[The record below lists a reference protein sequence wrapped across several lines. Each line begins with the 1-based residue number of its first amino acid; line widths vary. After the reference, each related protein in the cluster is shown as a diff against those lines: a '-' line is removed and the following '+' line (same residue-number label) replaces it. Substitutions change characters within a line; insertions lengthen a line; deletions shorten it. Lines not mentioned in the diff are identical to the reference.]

1 MILDLLSL
9 QSDKSKITTRWPDGS
24 RISRDPPVEISRDR
38 PVNRPGSA
46 GHEAPVMILDLL
58 SLQSDKSKI
67 TRDKHGIATN
77 RGVWLGGCARGT
89 NPEAR

>member
-1 MILDLLSL
+1 
-9 QSDKSKITTRWPDGS
+9 
-24 RISRDPPVEISRDR
+24 
-38 PVNRPGSA
+38 
-46 GHEAPVMILDLL
+46 MILDLL